1 MTIWKF
7 SVVSLLFLFNL
18 SFLKLCEIIRIRI
31 ILADLGIWWWYCVC
45 RWAPAT
51 SSPALGAAWTA
62 WWSWRCLWLSWHP
75 VRWPAWRPGTSTS
88 CKCYILDANVAY
100 TLVNFSFLSSVSQIK
115 FYYVTYVVFLLIFFQ
130 SNSLLVTVYIDK
142 LLSCIQKIILA
153 KSVVFL
159 SKVECSQRLSLMVTF
174 NPCAVFA

>member
-1 MTIWKF
+1 MNEKWIKKTSLTGICHNIFPACTSFLKITQILGWIYCANNTVMTIWKF

-75 VRWPAWRPGTSTS
+75 VRWPAWRPGTLTS

-100 TLVNFSFLSSVSQIK
+100 TLMNFSFLS
-115 FYYVTYVVFLLIFFQ
+115 
-130 SNSLLVTVYIDK
+130 
-142 LLSCIQKIILA
+142 
-153 KSVVFL
+153 
-159 SKVECSQRLSLMVTF
+159 
-174 NPCAVFA
+174 